1 MVSIRGKLGE
11 EKNRIERPGGF
22 QSAIW
27 ALSWNPGTDE
37 AYDVLCVTDWGQN
50 VSFYSLSGKLKATLR
65 KVHPFAK
72 IVIRLVLTKLQ
83 LF

>member
-50 VSFYSLSGKLKATLR
+50 VSFYSLSGKFNVRLR
-65 KVHPFAK
+65 KAF
-72 IVIRLVLTKLQ
+72 IISFCRDI
-83 LF
+83 